1 MGDAGQIWFTD
12 VGNENGEY
20 ECLLNL
26 FKTVQPLLN
35 CYICLKNR
43 GELFPL

>member
-20 ECLLNL
+20 E
-26 FKTVQPLLN
+26 
-35 CYICLKNR
+35 LKII
-43 GELFPL
+43 GIYTMFEE